1 MNLNKLVKAGVSIAA
16 LAACFSAYAG
26 SNGVTVSIA
35 PEKNSLK
42 QDDDVVMK
50 VTITN
55 TSSTPQY
62 VLKWHTPFNGIE
74 DHIFTVTRD
83 GVALPYLGRHY
94 KRGTPTA
101 KDYYVLKP
109 GQSHTSTVEIS
120 SVYDMTVTGDYAVKY
135 HAASANLFMP
145 KSDARGLITAAA
157 AQAGDEM
164 GELSSAPV
172 SMFVEGIHARG
183 TVIGAPIDL
192 KAAGTVSPM
201 GLSFS
206 GCTSSQSSTI
216 TSAINA
222 AKTMSNGSVNYLN
235 AGTQG
240 TRYKK
245 WFGTYTS
252 SRYAT
257 AKSHFTA
264 IKSAFDTKNVVVD
277 CSCKQSY
284 YAYVYPTQP
293 YKIYVCNAFWSAPM
307 TGTDSKGGTLV
318 HEMSHFN
325 AVAATDDHAYGQ
337 SAAASLAI
345 SNPTKALDNADS
357 HEYFAENTPGLN

>member
-42 QDDDVVMK
+42 QDDDVLMR

-62 VLKWHTPFNGIE
+62 VLKWHTPFGGIE
-74 DHIFTVTRD
+74 DHIFDVTRD

-101 KDYYVLKP
+101 KDYYLLKP
-109 GQSHTSTVEIS
+109 GASHTSTVEIS

-135 HAASANLFMP
+135 HAASANMFMP
-145 KSDARGLITAAA
+145 KQDARGMLNAAA
-157 AQAGDEM
+157 ATTGDVM
-164 GELSSAPV
+164 GELASAPV
-172 SMFVEGIHARG
+172 SMYVEGIHARG
-183 TVIGAPIDL
+183 TVIGAPFEL
-192 KAAGTVSPM
+192 KAGGTVSPM

-206 GCTSSQSSTI
+206 GCTSSQSTKI
-216 TSAINA
+216 TTAIAA
-222 AKTMSNGSVNYLN
+222 AKTMANGSVSYLN

-252 SRYAT
+252 ARYST
-257 AKSHFTA
+257 AKSHFSA
-264 IKSAFDTKNVVVD
+264 IKTALDSKPIVVD
-277 CSCKQSY
+277 CSCKESY

-293 YKIYVCNAFWSAPM
+293 YKIYVCNAFWSAP
-307 TGTDSKGGTLV
+307 TSGTDSKGGTLV
-318 HEMSHFN
+318 HELSHFN
-325 AVAATDDHAYGQ
+325 VVAATDDHAYGQ
-337 SAAASLAI
+337 SAAASLAV
-345 SNPTKALDNADS
+345 SSPTKALDNADS

>member
-16 LAACFSAYAG
+16 LSACFSAFAG

-42 QDDDVVMK
+42 QDDDVVLR

-55 TSSTPQY
+55 TSSSPQY
-62 VLKWHTPFNGIE
+62 VLKWHTPFAGIE
-74 DHIFTVTRD
+74 DHIFEVTRD
-83 GVALPYLGRHY
+83 GVKVPYLGRHY
-94 KRGTPTA
+94 KRGAPTA
-101 KDYYVLKP
+101 KDYYILKP
-109 GQSHTSTVEIS
+109 GASHTSKVEIS

-135 HAASANLFMP
+135 HAESANLFMAQP
-145 KSDARGLITAAA
+145 DARSTAAA
-157 AQAGDEM
+157 AAHEM
-164 GELSSAPV
+164 GELASAPV
-172 SMFVEGIHARG
+172 SLWIEGIHARG
-183 TVIGAPIDL
+183 TKIGEPFEL
-192 KAAGTVSPM
+192 SKQGSSNPSPM

-216 TSAINA
+216 TSAIAA

-245 WFGTYTS
+245 WFGTYS
-252 SRYAT
+252 STRYAT
-257 AKSHFTA
+257 ARSHFTA

-345 SNPTKALDNADS
+345 SNPTQALDNADS
-357 HEYFAENTPGLN
+357 HEYFAENTPFLN

>member
-42 QDDDVVMK
+42 QSDDVVLK

-55 TSSTPQY
+55 TSSSPQY
-62 VLKWHTPFNGIE
+62 VLKWHTPFAGIE
-74 DHIFTVTRD
+74 DHIFDVTRD
-83 GVALPYLGRHY
+83 GVALPYLGKHY
-94 KRGTPTA
+94 KRGAPTA

-109 GQSHTSTVEIS
+109 GASHTTSVEIS

-135 HAASANLFMP
+135 HAESANLFLP
-145 KSDARGLITAAA
+145 SPDAKGMKTSAAA
-157 AQAGDEM
+157 GDSGM
-164 GELSSAPV
+164 GEIESAAV
-172 SMFVEGIHARG
+172 SLWVDGIHPRG
-183 TVIGAPIDL
+183 TKIGEPFEL
-192 KAAGTVSPM
+192 SKQGGNVSPM

-216 TSAINA
+216 TSAISA
-222 AKTMSNGSVNYLN
+222 AKNMSTSGLNYLN
-235 AGTQG
+235 AGTVG

-245 WFGTYTS
+245 WFGTYS
-252 SRYAT
+252 STRYAT
-257 AKSHFTA
+257 ARSHFSA

-277 CSCKQSY
+277 CSCHDSY

-325 AVAATDDHAYGQ
+325 AVAATDDRAYGQ
-337 SAAASLAI
+337 TAAANLAI
-345 SNPTKALDNADS
+345 SNPTAALDNADS
-357 HEYFAENTPGLN
+357 HEYFGENTPAGN

>member
-16 LAACFSAYAG
+16 LAACFSAHAG

-42 QDDDVVMK
+42 QDDDVVLR

-62 VLKWHTPFNGIE
+62 VLKWHTPFGGIE
-74 DHIFTVTRD
+74 EHLFDVTRD
-83 GVALPYLGRHY
+83 GVAVPYLGAHY
-94 KRGTPTA
+94 KRQAPTA
-101 KDYYVLKP
+101 KDYYLLKP
-109 GQSHTSTVEIS
+109 GASHTTKVELS
-120 SVYDMTVTGDYAVKY
+120 ALYDMSVTGDYSIRY
-135 HAASANLFMP
+135 HAASVNLFTA
-145 KSDARGLITAAA
+145 SYDAKGVVATEREI
-157 AQAGDEM
+157 
-164 GELSSAPV
+164 GEIASAPV
-172 SMFVEGIHARG
+172 SLWIDGIHARG
-183 TVIGAPIDL
+183 TKIGESFEL
-192 KAAGTVSPM
+192 SKQGTNLTTAS
-201 GLSFS
+201 LAFS
-206 GCTSSQSSTI
+206 GCTATQSSTI
-216 TSAINA
+216 TSAISA
-222 AKTMSNGSVNYLN
+222 AKTMANSGVNYMT
-235 AGTQG
+235 AGTVG

-245 WFGTYTS
+245 WFGTYDS
-252 SRYAT
+252 GRYST
-257 AKSHFTA
+257 VRTHFNN
-264 IKSAFDTKNVVVD
+264 IKNAFDTKAVVVD

-325 AVAATDDHAYGQ
+325 VVAATDDWAYGQ

-345 SNPTKALDNADS
+345 SNPSRAIDNADS
-357 HEYFAENTPGLN
+357 HEYFGENTPALN